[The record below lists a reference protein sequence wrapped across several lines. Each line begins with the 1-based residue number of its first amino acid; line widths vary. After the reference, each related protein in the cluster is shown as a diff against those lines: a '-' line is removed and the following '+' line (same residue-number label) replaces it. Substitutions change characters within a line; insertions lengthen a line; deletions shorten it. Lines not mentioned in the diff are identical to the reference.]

1 MTAINTILKRLRVRP
16 ANDLS
21 PLEVDDLLYREFI
34 DEMIE
39 HPTCR
44 ESGTFFF
51 DKEQRPLL
59 RGIGIYTSNWDT
71 RTDALFRI
79 TAADLHAVIVGDLSG
94 RAREAIQPNA
104 EQVRPTPSAA

>member
-1 MTAINTILKRLRVRP
+1 MTAINTILEHLRVRP
-16 ANDLS
+16 ANDFS

-44 ESGTFFF
+44 ENGTFFF
-51 DKEQRPLL
+51 DREQRPLL
-59 RGIGIYTSNWDT
+59 RGIGIYTSDRNT
-71 RTDALFRI
+71 RLDALCRI
-79 TAADLHAVIVGDLSG
+79 TKAGLHAVIVGDLFG

-104 EQVRPTPSAA
+104 EQVHPTPSTA